1 MTLHDERIITINE
14 MVGFNQI
21 NGIEITEWQDGSG
34 AVQIRITE
42 NHLNPADV
50 VHGGVLSAMLDVAL
64 AMSGSYF
71 APPSPLMPG
80 LTLHLSTQFLSGA
93 KRADDMLYATSTKT
107 GGGAS
112 VFFAEGAIHTPDGR
126 LIATA
131 TGTFKR
137 GRIPAAS

>member
-1 MTLHDERIITINE
+1 MTLDDERIITINE

-34 AVQIRITE
+34 AVQLRITE

-71 APPSPLMPG
+71 ASPSPLMLG
-80 LTLHLSTQFLSGA
+80 LTLQLNTKFLSRA
-93 KRADDMLYATSTKT
+93 KRS
-107 GGGAS
+107 G
-112 VFFAEGAIHTPDGR
+112 
-126 LIATA
+126 
-131 TGTFKR
+131 
-137 GRIPAAS
+137 

>member
-14 MVGFNQI
+14 MVGFNKI

-34 AVQIRITE
+34 AVQLCITE

-71 APPSPLMPG
+71 VPLSLLMPG
-80 LTLHLSTQFLSGA
+80 LTRHLSTQFLSGA
-93 KRADDMLYATSTKT
+93 K
-107 GGGAS
+107 
-112 VFFAEGAIHTPDGR
+112 
-126 LIATA
+126 
-131 TGTFKR
+131 
-137 GRIPAAS
+137 